1 MQAALDALD
10 LEKVK
15 GDWGS
20 VDFSKLE
27 MDWTE
32 EPEYCRADFLKKGVG
47 QKDQATGKWCGIGV
61 MNTKGHTLAMDIR
74 GYESDFV
81 LCWDGKIVK
90 VLVKGMKWED

>member
-1 MQAALDALD
+1 M
-10 LEKVK
+10 
-15 GDWGS
+15 
-20 VDFSKLE
+20 
-27 MDWTE
+27 
-32 EPEYCRADFLKKGVG
+32 
-47 QKDQATGKWCGIGV
+47 